1 MIVKGLIVKL
11 LAFVYKDL
19 NSRRQFSVESSEL
32 LAIYI
37 TLQVS
42 TQAFFA
48 RGASKIGIRHA

>member
-48 RGASKIGIRHA
+48 RGLGVERLK